1 VLAVIAASA
10 TAAADPAPGPLVLRD
25 GQLAAQLVLEV
36 SLDLSYVGDPTSLA
50 PDLWWGVTPRLTIG
64 VIHSDPSLDQV
75 GVDATF
81 CVRYTTYRCSGPYK
95 GDGLDAR
102 WLAIDG
108 PIAVAPRIRAI
119 MRDIDPDKPA
129 LTLGALARWTH
140 SWFSITG
147 DPYLRLGLANQQD
160 GNRAALYVPIWFGA
174 RIDSHWDVAIHTG
187 YDSDLDVAADGYH
200 VPITLDRA

>member
-1 VLAVIAASA
+1 
-10 TAAADPAPGPLVLRD
+10 
-25 GQLAAQLVLEV
+25 
-36 SLDLSYVGDPTSLA
+36 
-50 PDLWWGVTPRLTIG
+50 LTIG

-200 VPITLDRA
+200 VPITLDVRLAATAHVRVELEGGFASVLGPQTNSGDRDVFLTIGWSS